1 LLLRVVSVKLAVN
14 AGPLATAWTWRPLPL
29 ERPWR
34 LPFALRRVPKSRGHD
49 HARQAIDGITVGDLK
64 LPPKLVQIDLN
75 SEMVLVRGEAAEAQ
89 LAKVTG
95 RRTETPEQI
104 GEEGDS
110 RS

>member
-1 LLLRVVSVKLAVN
+1 MPGPWPQPGPGDHCRWSVPGGCHSRC
-14 AGPLATAWTWRPLPL
+14 AGYRSP
-29 ERPWR
+29 
-34 LPFALRRVPKSRGHD
+34 RGHD